1 MSSVG
6 RTLRT
11 ERLSQQRELSDIAD
25 EMCVAPAYLT
35 AIETDN
41 LKNLPGSF
49 FYKSFVSQY
58 IKALGLDYAKL
69 KPGIDALVAAR
80 DAELNPPPDPAVP
93 NPAIR
98 IHRSPIRVP
107 DPILEAANKLDLS
120 GRSLGLSV
128 AGLALVLFACSSFY
142 SWWSKPSERFASPP
156 ATAVEGTVL
165 KNVSTADTN
174 ADPAGVNVTSDT
186 DPSGVRHVVL
196 SVSATESTWVSITS
210 GGKTV
215 FQGILAPSESK
226 TLEGLEA
233 AKLKVGNAGGLDVKW
248 NGKAIGRIGKSG
260 QVKTV
265 LLTPQGVDI
274 VNEASTGPTPTEPTA
289 DTL

>member
-11 ERLSQQRELSDIAD
+11 ERISQNRELSDIAD
-25 EMCVAPAYLT
+25 ELCVAPAYLT
-35 AIETDN
+35 AIESDN

-58 IKALGLDYAKL
+58 ANALGLDYSKL
-69 KPGIDALVAAR
+69 KPGIEALVGAH
-80 DAELNPPPDPAVP
+80 DAEMNPVPIPAPGSPAV
-93 NPAIR
+93 R
-98 IHRSPIRVP
+98 KHRSPIRVP

-128 AGLALVLFACSSFY
+128 AGLALALVACSSFY
-142 SWWSKPSERFASPP
+142 SWWSKPSERFAPSPST
-156 ATAVEGTVL
+156 TANGAIL
-165 KNVSTADTN
+165 KPVSSSN
-174 ADPAGVNVTSDT
+174 ANPSGVNITSDT
-186 DPSGVRHVVL
+186 EADGLRHVVL

-248 NGKAIGRIGKSG
+248 NGKAIGPIGKSG

-265 LLTPQGVDI
+265 VLTQQGVDI
-274 VNEASTGPTPTEPTA
+274 MSDASSQAPIEPTA